1 MSISI
6 YQPKPITYRQ
16 KGVDINSTYVMEKNW
31 TIQHDGF
38 GLVTMQLKYTA
49 DSDKSY
55 DITADFKRGDSPP
68 IEGLEYM
75 TLHRVS
81 ASTIDGTATVICDYC
96 GIEDGGSTTITQVQ
110 VTSAT
115 AMEAIETHPN
125 FTKVQIA
132 QIGNGKPLAGPAKY
146 IAENETDLTINPNRA
161 HFAISQPTALQA
173 VQYSFAGFLPSQKPE
188 DDVNLKAGVR
198 SYFRPSIILRCLA
211 YTDSAEEAKKT
222 LSRVGWINYG
232 SIGAIDLPDPYA
244 NLAANYNSEL
254 KVDLPKGTP
263 MDRQRNYLCTNA
275 SMEVYGG
282 LYKVQADLMLS
293 GVIGWDPDIYPVD
306 PNLPSGLG

>member
-1 MSISI
+1 MSINI
-6 YQPKPITYRQ
+6 YQPKPITYKQ
-16 KGVDINSTYVMEKNW
+16 HGVDINETYVMEKNW

-68 IEGLEYM
+68 IEGLGFL

-81 ASTIDGTATVICDYC
+81 ASTNDGTVTILADYC
-96 GIEDGGSTTITQVQ
+96 GIEDAATTTVTQVQ
-110 VTSAT
+110 VSSAT

-125 FTKVQIA
+125 FTKVQIK
-132 QIGNGKPLAGPAKY
+132 QIGNGKALAGPAKY
-146 IAENETDLTINPNRA
+146 IAENESDITKNPNRA

-173 VQYSFAGFLPSQKPE
+173 VQYSFAGFLPAQNPS

-198 SYFRPSIILRCLA
+198 SYFRPSVILRCLV
-211 YTDSAEEAKKT
+211 YTDSADLAKKT

-232 SIGAIDLPDPYA
+232 NIGAIDLPDPYA
-244 NLAANYNSEL
+244 SLAANYDTEL
-254 KVDLPKGTP
+254 SVDLPKGTST
-263 MDRQRNYLCTNA
+263 DRQRNYLCTNA
-275 SMEVYGG
+275 SMEVFGG

-293 GVIGWDPDIYPVD
+293 GIIGWDPDIYPVD
-306 PNLPSGLG
+306 SNLPSGLG